1 VCFNS
6 HSFLRLSFFADLNSV
21 RDHSFPQSAG
31 SIFTTYS
38 NSIPGGG
45 EPGAATLQS
54 QPNSSKNLAKGTAAS
69 VGY

>member
-1 VCFNS
+1 MCSNS

-38 NSIPGGG
+38 NSVPGGG
-45 EPGAATLQS
+45 APGAVALQT
-54 QPNSSKNLAKGTAAS
+54 QPNSSKNLAIGTATS
-69 VGY
+69 VAC